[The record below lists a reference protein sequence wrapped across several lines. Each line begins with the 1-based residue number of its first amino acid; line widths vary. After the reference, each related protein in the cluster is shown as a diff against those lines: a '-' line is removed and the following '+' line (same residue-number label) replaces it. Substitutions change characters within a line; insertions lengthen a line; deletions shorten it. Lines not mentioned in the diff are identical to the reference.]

1 MTCFRPPAVMLAAV
15 ALVWACSRPDETPAE
30 QPPILVDRAAET
42 GLDFVHFNGMS
53 GELYFAEHTGPGGAL
68 FDADNDGDLD
78 VYLVQGT
85 MLGDGKSVSDATR
98 PPAGP
103 LGDRLFLNQLAAGP
117 DGKPVLSFTDVTET
131 SGLDARGYG
140 MGVATGDYDNDGRT
154 DLYVT
159 RFGANQLLRNEGPGA
174 DGGVS
179 FSDRTAEAGAG
190 DERWSTSAAFLD
202 LNDDGWL
209 DLFVVNYTDFRIAN
223 HKLCADPAGA
233 PDYCGPRSY
242 RPVADRLLLN
252 RGPDKSGRVT
262 FDDITASA
270 GVAGQAAAGLGI
282 TVADFDADGRI
293 DIYVANDQMQNHLWL
308 NQGEGDDPRLV
319 NVALE
324 RGCALDHQGQP
335 QASMGVDA
343 GDVDGDG
350 DEDLFMTHL
359 RQETNTLY
367 LNDGR
372 GFFVERTI
380 SSGLGAPSFDFT
392 GFGTSLLDLEGDGWL
407 DVIAVNGAVRL
418 IEEQKNAGHPF
429 PLEQRNQLF
438 ANRQG
443 RFEEISDQAPVLAVP
458 AVSRGAAV
466 GDVDNDGDPDVL
478 VLNNAGPA
486 QLLINHSNGGHWLG
500 LRLIGSPAAG
510 AEGRDMLGAE
520 VTLERPGSGRLLRRV
535 RSAASYLSANDPR
548 VLFGLGTTE
557 PTSGLRIEVRW
568 PSGRTEAWDGLEL
581 DRYTTLVEGSG
592 EPLTEPT
599 S

>member
-1 MTCFRPPAVMLAAV
+1 MTCFRPPAVMLAAA
-15 ALVWACSRPDETPAE
+15 ALVWACGRPSETPPE
-30 QPPILVDRAAET
+30 KPPILLDRAAET

-85 MLGDGKSVSDATR
+85 MLGDGKTVNDATR

-103 LGDRLFLNQLAAGP
+103 LGDRLFLNRLADGP
-117 DGKPVLSFTDVTET
+117 DGPALSFADITEA
-131 SGLDARGYG
+131 SGLDAVGYG
-140 MGVATGDYDNDGRT
+140 MGVATGDYDNDGLT

-174 DGGVS
+174 DGIVS
-179 FSDRTAEAGAG
+179 FTDRTAEAGAG

-202 LNDDGWL
+202 LNGDGWL
-209 DLFVVNYTDFRIAN
+209 DLFIVNYTDFRVAN
-223 HKLCADPAGA
+223 HKICADPAGA

-252 RGPDKSGRVT
+252 RGPDESGRVT
-262 FDDITASA
+262 FDDITVSA
-270 GVAGQAAAGLGI
+270 GIATQPSAGLGI
-282 TVADFDADGRI
+282 TIADFDADGRV
-293 DIYVANDQMQNHLWL
+293 DVYVANDQMQNHLWL
-308 NQGEGDDPRLV
+308 NQGEGDEPRLV

-380 SSGLGAPSFDFT
+380 SSGLGAPSFNFT
-392 GFGTSLLDLEGDGWL
+392 GFGTSLLDLDRDGWL
-407 DVIAVNGAVRL
+407 DVIAVNGAVRI
-418 IEEQKNAGHPF
+418 IEELKNAGHPL

-438 ANRQG
+438 ANRRG

-478 VLNNAGPA
+478 VLNNAGAA
-486 QLLINHSNGGHWLG
+486 QLLINTSDGGHWLG
-500 LRLIGSPAAG
+500 LRLTGSSETG
-510 AEGRDMLGAE
+510 GRDMLGAE
-520 VTLERPGSGRLLRRV
+520 VRLERPGAGPLLRRV

-548 VLFGLGTTE
+548 VHFGLGPIE
-557 PTSGLRIEVRW
+557 PASDLRVEVRW
-568 PSGRTEAWDGLEL
+568 PSGRIESWDDLEP

-592 EPLTEPT
+592 RPVTEPT